1 MILHCW
7 LKSVTYKKPPPPV
20 TKISPRLNA
29 KGHQPLFQNF
39 HGQIKQQK
47 GKRKRE
53 NKKKR
58 KRKGVPFY
66 AKADFKNSVKNI
78 LNCYLKYTLIVWKRR
93 RTKHTSGPTN
103 WMWFSTKSPDKIN
116 CLSVLSIN
124 RFITPKIKIYDFIF
138 MTLSIKWKKS

>member
-53 NKKKR
+53 KKKR

-66 AKADFKNSVKNI
+66 AKADFKNSIKNI
-78 LNCYLKYTLIVWKRR
+78 LNCYHYHNLKYTLIV
-93 RTKHTSGPTN
+93 
-103 WMWFSTKSPDKIN
+103 
-116 CLSVLSIN
+116 
-124 RFITPKIKIYDFIF
+124 
-138 MTLSIKWKKS
+138 